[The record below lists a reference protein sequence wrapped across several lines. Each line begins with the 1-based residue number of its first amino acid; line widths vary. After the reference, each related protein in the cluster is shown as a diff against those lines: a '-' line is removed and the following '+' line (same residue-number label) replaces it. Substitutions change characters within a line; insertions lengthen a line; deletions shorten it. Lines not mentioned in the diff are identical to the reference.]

1 MIQINRRLPILTSSD
16 PTTPVHP
23 LGRRA
28 KVLLTSVF
36 GPYAQDDEYGSRRL
50 NPMELYQNQV
60 TRTQG
65 PFSLRMFHRSWGLM
79 LIQANIEAPCVVL
92 DFPVL
97 DRFIQELRENQYD
110 VIGIT
115 SIIPNLGKVKK
126 MCELIRQHQ
135 PNATI
140 VVGGHVANVPDLAE
154 RIDADHCVKGEG
166 VRWFRRFLGE
176 KEDRPIRHPMIKS
189 GYGTRTAGITVSEG
203 PGDVAATVIP
213 SVGCPMGCNFC
224 STSAMFGGKG
234 KFVNFYESG
243 DELFHVM
250 CQMEK
255 EMQSCSFFM
264 MDENFLLH
272 QRRARRLLELM
283 RQHDKS
289 WAIHVFS
296 SAGVLSKYTMDEL
309 LGLGVSWVW
318 MGLEGKDSQ
327 YTKLHGVD
335 VHQLI
340 RELQANGIRVLGSTI
355 IGLEDHTPENIDAA
369 IDYAAGYATDFHQF
383 MLYTPIPGTPL
394 HAELTA
400 KGLMKDESEFVQG
413 DIHGQLIFNYR
424 HPHIPA
430 GQESEFMVRA
440 FDRDFEVN
448 GPSTVRI
455 VRTTLAGWKRHK
467 NHPEP
472 RIRRRFAWEARELGT
487 TFAAL
492 VGAARRYYKNNRRMR
507 AKMDSLLADLYAEF
521 GWKARFYATVGG
533 WWVLRKIRGEEKR
546 LAAGWSY
553 EPPTFCERNEHCT
566 DRTELPECRYCT
578 PLEPAA
584 VAPRQ
589 ATAAMPGPVRVGCPA
604 GATKDPLVVG

>member
-1 MIQINRRLPILTSSD
+1 MIQAKRHLPILTASD
-16 PTTPVHP
+16 PVSPVHP

-79 LIQANIEAPCVVL
+79 LIQANIEASCVVL

-97 DRFIQELRENQYD
+97 DRFVQELQENQYD

-115 SIIPNLGKVKK
+115 SIIPNLVKVKK
-126 MCELIRQHQ
+126 MCELIRRYQ
-135 PNATI
+135 PQATI
-140 VVGGHVANVPDLAE
+140 VVGGHIANVSDLAE

-176 KEDRPIRHPMIKS
+176 DENRPIRHPMIKS

-213 SVGCPMGCNFC
+213 SVGCPLGCNFC

-234 KFVNFYESG
+234 KFVDFYATG

-255 EMQSCSFFM
+255 EMHSCSFFI

-283 RQHDKS
+283 REHDKS

-296 SAGVLSKYTMDEL
+296 SANVLNKYTMDEL
-309 LGLGVSWVW
+309 LGLGISWVW

-327 YTKLHGVD
+327 YTKLHGID
-335 VHQLI
+335 VHKLI
-340 RELQANGIRVLGSTI
+340 RDLQANGIRVLGSTI
-355 IGLEDHTPENIDAA
+355 IGLENHTPENINEA
-369 IDYAAGYATDFHQF
+369 IDYAAGFATDFHQF

-400 KGLMKDESEFVQG
+400 KGLMKDESEYELG
-413 DIHGQLIFNYR
+413 EIHGQLIFNYR
-424 HPHIPA
+424 HPNIPA
-430 GQESEFMVRA
+430 GMEGDFMIRA

-455 VRTTLAGWKRHK
+455 VRTTLAGWLRHK

-472 RIRRRFAWEARELGT
+472 RIRRRYAWEARELGT

-492 VGAARRYYKNNRRMR
+492 VGAAARYYKHNPVMR
-507 AKMDSLLADLYAEF
+507 DKIRSLQADLIAEF

-533 WWVLRKIRGEEKR
+533 WYVFRKIRAEQRR
-546 LAAGWSY
+546 LAAGWTY
-553 EPPTFCERNEHCT
+553 EPPTFYERNEHCT
-566 DRTELPECRYCT
+566 DRPELPECRWCEPMT
-578 PLEPAA
+578 PP
-584 VAPRQ
+584 VAPE
-589 ATAAMPGPVRVGCPA
+589 TAPDSPTPRTRAAAPDETVAALP
-604 GATKDPLVVG
+604 